1 MKITIVDYGMGNIK
15 SIVGALQ
22 YLEVEEVIV
31 SNSPSDL
38 ASADKL
44 ILPGVGSFPMAMNN
58 IKRLDIDK
66 HLREAVILDS
76 KPILGICLGMQLM
89 GESSTECVFSN
100 GLGFIDSTVCEF
112 KSSNFKVPH
121 IGFNQVDIVKNSKLF
136 KGLDNF
142 SDFYFVHS
150 YYVIPENEDII
161 LTETGYGGDFV
172 SSISRR
178 NCHAT
183 QFHQE
188 KSQVKGLQI
197 YRNFLEDIPD
207 RPSSST

>member
-89 GESSTECVFSN
+89 GESSTECIFSN
-100 GLGFIDSTVCEF
+100 GLGFIDGTVCEF

-150 YYVIPENEDII
+150 YRMISENNINQSMCH
-161 LTETGYGGDFV
+161 YGNDFIASYEKDNIAGV
-172 SSISRR
+172 
-178 NCHAT
+178 
-183 QFHQE
+183 QFHPE
-188 KSQVKGLQI
+188 LSQTNGLKLLD
-197 YRNFLEDIPD
+197 NFIKYF
-207 RPSSST
+207 

>member
-150 YYVIPENEDII
+150 YRMISENNINQSMCH
-161 LTETGYGGDFV
+161 YGNDFIASYEKDNIAGV
-172 SSISRR
+172 
-178 NCHAT
+178 
-183 QFHQE
+183 QFHPE
-188 KSQVKGLQI
+188 LSQTNGLKLLD
-197 YRNFLEDIPD
+197 NFIKYF
-207 RPSSST
+207 